1 MNDQGNAYGTVD
13 LYLGA
18 YLRARGIKLVDLD
31 RSGRGVTSLFEDSDE
46 TRKLV
51 KNFYDDGEV
60 KINDYKSA
68 LKDLKSM
75 TYNTP

>member
-1 MNDQGNAYGTVD
+1 MDDQKTYGTVD

-18 YLRARGIKLVDLD
+18 YLRARGIKLLDLD
-31 RSGRGVTSLFEDSDE
+31 RSGRRVTFIFEDSDK

-75 TYNTP
+75 TYNMP

>member
-1 MNDQGNAYGTVD
+1 MNNQKTYGTVD

-18 YLRARGIKLVDLD
+18 YLRARGIKLLDLD
-31 RSGRGVTSLFEDSDE
+31 RSGRRVTFLFEDSDE

-51 KNFYDDGEV
+51 KNFYDNGEV
-60 KINDYKSA
+60 KINTYKSA

-75 TYNTP
+75 TYNIP

>member
-1 MNDQGNAYGTVD
+1 MSDQEKTYGTVD

-31 RSGRGVTSLFEDSDE
+31 RSGRRVTFLFKDSDK

-51 KNFYDDGEV
+51 KNFYDNGEV
-60 KINDYKSA
+60 KINVYKSA

-75 TYNTP
+75 TYNMP

>member
-1 MNDQGNAYGTVD
+1 MSDQEKSYGTVD

-18 YLRARGIKLVDLD
+18 YLRARGVKLLDLD
-31 RSGRGVTSLFEDSDE
+31 RSGRRVTFIFEDSDK

-75 TYNTP
+75 TYNMP

>member
-1 MNDQGNAYGTVD
+1 MDDQKTYGTVD

-18 YLRARGIKLVDLD
+18 YLRAQGIKLVDLD
-31 RSGRGVTSLFEDSDE
+31 RSGRRVTFIFEDSDK

-75 TYNTP
+75 TYNMP

>member
-1 MNDQGNAYGTVD
+1 MSDQKTYGTVD

-18 YLRARGIKLVDLD
+18 YLRARGTKLVDLD
-31 RSGRGVTSLFEDSDE
+31 RSGRRVTFIFEDSDK

-51 KNFYDDGEV
+51 KNFYDNGEV
-60 KINDYKSA
+60 KINAYKSA

-75 TYNTP
+75 TYNMP

>member
-1 MNDQGNAYGTVD
+1 MNDQKTYGTVD

-18 YLRARGIKLVDLD
+18 YLRARGIKLLDLD
-31 RSGRGVTSLFEDSDE
+31 RSGRRITFMFEDSDK

-75 TYNTP
+75 TYNMP